1 MDNHPDHLDR
11 SDYYLRAA
19 DRAGRLRVLV
29 GRTSRLVD
37 EARRRHG
44 TSPVATAALGRT
56 LTATALIGTTL
67 KDDQT
72 VTVRIDGGGPTGGII
87 SVADSLGRVRGYIHN
102 ADAEME
108 LAGPG
113 KLNVGMAVGRKG
125 FIYVTKDLGLKEPY
139 TGSTPLVSGEIA
151 IDLASYFTRS
161 EQTPSA
167 VGLGVLVD
175 PDETVRAAGG
185 IIVQLLP
192 EKDADDEVYLKERL
206 AELEKN
212 LAAISS
218 ISHAIDQGAT
228 PEDILDTVLKGL
240 EPEIL
245 ERGPLSYY
253 CPCSREKARGLLATL
268 GRDEIDDI
276 VAKGEGTELVCRFCG
291 ERYNFESAEVEI
303 IRTELAGGESPKAIV
318 H

>member
-1 MDNHPDHLDR
+1 MDKHPNHA
-11 SDYYLRAA
+11 DYYLRAA
-19 DRAGRLRVLV
+19 DRDGRLRVLV
-29 GRTSRLVD
+29 GRTSQLVD

-72 VTVRIDGGGPTGGII
+72 VTMRIDGGGPTGGII
-87 SVADSLGRVRGYIHN
+87 SVADALGRVRGYLQN
-102 ADAEME
+102 PNAEME
-108 LAGPG
+108 LMGPG

-125 FIYVTKDLGLKEPY
+125 FIHVTKDLGLKEPY
-139 TGSTPLVSGEIA
+139 TGSAPLVSGEIA

-175 PDETVRAAGG
+175 PDESVRAAGG

-192 EKDADDEVYLKERL
+192 EKDGGDDEVYLKERL
-206 AELEKN
+206 ADLEQN
-212 LAAISS
+212 LASISS
-218 ISHAIDQGAT
+218 ISHAIDDGAT
-228 PEDILDTVLKGL
+228 PEDILETVLKGL
-240 EPEIL
+240 HPEIL
-245 ERGPLSYY
+245 EHGSLSYF

-268 GRDEIDDI
+268 GRQEIDDI
-276 VAKGEGTELVCRFCG
+276 IAKGEGTELVCRFCG
-291 ERYNFESAEVEI
+291 DRYNFDNAEVEAV
-303 IRTELAGGESPKAIV
+303 RAEMGAGGTDRVV
-318 H
+318 HDD